1 MPIDYKLQP
10 VNKMHYEL
18 AQSAYIYMYFPIL
31 HKWRLTYIIIHV
43 VECTDVCLNKTEESE
58 ANSVLRGEAAEWMSF
73 RHA

>member
-31 HKWRLTYIIIHV
+31 HKFTSLYIMCKVVIHTV
-43 VECTDVCLNKTEESE
+43 VC
-58 ANSVLRGEAAEWMSF
+58 
-73 RHA
+73 